1 MRDARRTVLTSMEGM
16 GSFTLPPEAV
26 AILSNFKMAS
36 FQVNPGLQPSH
47 TSSVVSS
54 LVDGWMAKNRS
65 LCERHAALCD
75 NIADFC
81 STLQDLMPTSHRGCV
96 DASFVVSPE

>member
-26 AILSNFKMAS
+26 AILSDFKIAS

-81 STLQDLMPTSHRGCV
+81 STLQDI
-96 DASFVVSPE
+96 DADLASRLR

>member
-54 LVDGWMAKNRS
+54 LVDGWMSKNRS
-65 LCERHAALCD
+65 LCDGTQLC
-75 NIADFC
+75 AQHPPF
-81 STLQDLMPTSHRGCV
+81 LFH
-96 DASFVVSPE
+96 SPGH